1 MVFAAGN
8 GKKAACNNYDTMHM
22 RTCSFVC
29 VAGAHPSKPSP
40 TTAAQRKHH
49 RRLTREDNRYHS
61 GEPHLPPINPHRPL
75 PLEKPQTRSPPQQP
89 SAHHSARM
97 RHVIERRVVAATAVR
112 LLVTSSTRCVS
123 YDDPLAIVS
132 MLQFDVKLRSKCEIC
147 VKISSKASFT
157 VSQVST
163 LLYDLYLRASCSC
176 SVCFFFSRNSN

>member
-1 MVFAAGN
+1 
-8 GKKAACNNYDTMHM
+8 M
-22 RTCSFVC
+22 RTCSVVVC

-61 GEPHLPPINPHRPL
+61 GEPHLFPINPNRPL
-75 PLEKPQTRSPPQQP
+75 PPENPQTRSPPQQP

-147 VKISSKASFT
+147 VKIHVSSKASFT

-163 LLYDLYLRASCSC
+163 LLYDLHLRASCSC